1 MNTLGD
7 LIGAINVRKSE
18 IAASLAAGNATTWE
32 AYQRVVGHYSGLKE
46 ALEILNNLLKEEDE
60 DE

>member
-1 MNTLGD
+1 MRYLED
-7 LIGAINVRKSE
+7 YIGAIESRQAE
-18 IAASLAAGNATTWE
+18 IRLSLADGNAATWE

-60 DE
+60 NE